1 MVKEFVYG
9 NLISLGVVKSVDDVE
24 KVEPINNVVK
34 VHLKIKPQLFEKLA
48 MSYGVLCEEKQLTC
62 TLR

>member
-1 MVKEFVYG
+1 MIKEFVYG
-9 NLISLGVVKSVDDVE
+9 NLTSLEAVKSVNDVE
-24 KVEPINNVVK
+24 KVEPINKVIK